1 MATVTAD
8 SYGIDNTGATDITAA
23 LATAINAQPAGTI
36 FQLHADGSYKSDAQ
50 KIWSNSNGITI
61 DGQNAAIFESIRRT
75 GVPTTSNPTF
85 GTVKTLSIVGANMT
99 VRNLRLYGFR
109 KDVYPGTYLVAAAG
123 SPTKVGST
131 WVLDAQG
138 EEVRLPQTPL
148 DMVVSIEYETPF
160 YFRDKDGYVRFEF
173 SASDTTHV
181 ANDAVLSIVDDVT
194 GTVLASQ
201 AFTLTGT
208 AATYQLAWLLPVG
221 NLGTRLRITVKK
233 ATATAN
239 TITVASITP
248 YGEAGYRPYNWFGNA
263 TNPAFSGGDEFSYHF
278 AATGNGCI
286 VQDCYS
292 EGPDGD
298 GVNFGVS
305 NNVQVLNVTTR
316 CANRQGMVMQ
326 KNTGT
331 IVDGFTARE
340 IGRAGIDLEPN
351 PGDTVHDPIIRNCT
365 FINCRNYAI
374 ASGLPTQTFNLSMSN
389 ITSTNIGMG
398 PFAGGAIGGS
408 ISNWVHSNTYRS
420 DTSRVNNGGLA
431 NADALLYWQGLECD
445 DFTTDIGFALQNKGS
460 TIYRDMHLR
469 GAIITNPRTPSYRTF
484 LDTMGVTSTG
494 QAWRDDL
501 GNWNV
506 DNGRAYMLCTT
517 VSNNVTS
524 VETGMANVVVEAD
537 ITMGASGSNGG
548 LIFRSSDATNYQLMH
563 MVAPATLNLYQRV
576 AGTFTLIGTATL
588 ATFTNSTV
596 HLKVV
601 ANGSTLQFYTAGVL
615 RSTIT
620 NSANISATRCGLL
633 SSNLTVLFDNF
644 SVVAA

>member
-1 MATVTAD
+1 M
-8 SYGIDNTGATDITAA
+8 
-23 LATAINAQPAGTI
+23 
-36 FQLHADGSYKSDAQ
+36 
-50 KIWSNSNGITI
+50 
-61 DGQNAAIFESIRRT
+61 
-75 GVPTTSNPTF
+75 
-85 GTVKTLSIVGANMT
+85 
-99 VRNLRLYGFR
+99 
-109 KDVYPGTYLVAAAG
+109 
-123 SPTKVGST
+123 
-131 WVLDAQG
+131 
-138 EEVRLPQTPL
+138 
-148 DMVVSIEYETPF
+148 
-160 YFRDKDGYVRFEF
+160 
-173 SASDTTHV
+173 
-181 ANDAVLSIVDDVT
+181 
-194 GTVLASQ
+194 
-201 AFTLTGT
+201 
-208 AATYQLAWLLPVG
+208 
-221 NLGTRLRITVKK
+221 
-233 ATATAN
+233 
-239 TITVASITP
+239 
-248 YGEAGYRPYNWFGNA
+248 
-263 TNPAFSGGDEFSYHF
+263 
-278 AATGNGCI
+278 
-286 VQDCYS
+286 
-292 EGPDGD
+292 
-298 GVNFGVS
+298 
-305 NNVQVLNVTTR
+305 
-316 CANRQGMVMQ
+316 
-326 KNTGT
+326 
-331 IVDGFTARE
+331 
-340 IGRAGIDLEPN
+340 
-351 PGDTVHDPIIRNCT
+351 
-365 FINCRNYAI
+365 
-374 ASGLPTQTFNLSMSN
+374 
-389 ITSTNIGMG
+389 
-398 PFAGGAIGGS
+398 
-408 ISNWVHSNTYRS
+408 
-420 DTSRVNNGGLA
+420 
-431 NADALLYWQGLECD
+431 YWQGLECD